1 MTSIDT
7 ALSPHRARAPQSG
20 QWYHRDWR
28 GCTDTEAHVLALLAL
43 RWEADG
49 KALRW
54 AKDVLADVDEYV
66 DGAA

>member
-1 MTSIDT
+1 M
-7 ALSPHRARAPQSG
+7 
-20 QWYHRDWR
+20 
-28 GCTDTEAHVLALLAL
+28 LALLAL